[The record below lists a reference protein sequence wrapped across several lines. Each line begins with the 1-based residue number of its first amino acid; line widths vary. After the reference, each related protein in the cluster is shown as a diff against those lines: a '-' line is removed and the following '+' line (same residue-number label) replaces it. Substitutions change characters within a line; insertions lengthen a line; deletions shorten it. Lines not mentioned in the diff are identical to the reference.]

1 MQGQYLIIGSYLVIC
16 IIVVIVVLHFIRR
29 GIANKYRRKVHELEV
44 AKNMV
49 ASTPV
54 SLELSK
60 VEPIIKNDQMEEKYN
75 DWQDRFDEIRDNKLS
90 RIDDMLIDLD
100 IYIDKKD
107 YKNCIYRLAKTEFE
121 IYRVRESADSL
132 LDEIKEITLSEE
144 KYRAIVIKLKT
155 KYREHKKDN
164 QHHRHMYDEM
174 QDAVELQLE
183 NIERRFLDF
192 EKVMEKNQYSEVV
205 HIVKAL
211 DTMIEHM
218 GIVVQEVPDLLLMA
232 KQVIPNRMKEVE
244 ELNDDMVKQGYPL
257 DYLNVSY
264 NLEESQK
271 NIDHILDKI
280 RVLNLEDC
288 MFELKTMLD
297 YYDSLFVDFEKER
310 LSRKVYVEME
320 TDFSKKLEKTNKVV
334 QEVYNQLDDIK
345 SMYDLNDKDVET
357 IHEVNKILIVI
368 NDDYKKM
375 LAKVE
380 AKSSPYSMLQQEV
393 EELTVRLNQMENDL
407 DQALKSLGNMYDDE
421 VRAREQLEEIESFL
435 KQSKERMR
443 TYKLPIITNN
453 YFVQLSEANEAIEEV
468 IKELERKPIVIKTL
482 NTRVDTARDLVLKL
496 YNTTNEMVKTA
507 QLAEMAIVFGNRYRS
522 VYDDVDH
529 GLSDAEKLFFNA
541 VDGNYSVY
549 KLQMAIDQKLLS
561 NMKNPFKG
569 SKYCNPYASK
579 VSVSSNKKYVT
590 LECGNYLIYEQDS
603 LEKPYVIYQVGKW
616 TSSEIKGERQEAILY
631 NYKEDG
637 FPENLEEDI
646 FLYEFNTLKGTSFQ
660 RVSEIPAEYQI
671 TKETKYRYI
680 KNVNY

>member
-1 MQGQYLIIGSYLVIC
+1 MQGQYLIIGSYLVVC
-16 IIVVIVVLHFIRR
+16 IIIVIVVLHILRKKV
-29 GIANKYRRKVHELEV
+29 ANKYRSKVRELEV

-60 VEPIIKNDQMEEKYN
+60 VEPIIKNDKMEEKYN
-75 DWQDRFDEIRDNKLS
+75 DWQDRFDQLRETRLS
-90 RIDDMLIDLD
+90 QIDDMLIDLD

-107 YKNCIYRLAKTEFE
+107 YKNCVYRLAKTELE

-144 KYRAIVIKLKT
+144 KYRSIVIKLKT
-155 KYREHKKDN
+155 KYRELNKEFQD
-164 QHHRHMYDEM
+164 HRQMYDEM
-174 QDAVELQLE
+174 QEAVELQLE

-218 GIVVQEVPDLLLMA
+218 GIVIKEIPDLLLMA
-232 KQVIPNRMKEVE
+232 KQVIPNRMKEVK
-244 ELNDDMVKQGYPL
+244 ELNEDMVQKGYPL
-257 DYLNVSY
+257 DYLNVPY

-271 NIDHILDKI
+271 NIDHILDKV

-310 LSRKVYVEME
+310 LSRKAYIEME
-320 TDFSKKLEKTNKVV
+320 ADFSKKLEKTNKVV

-345 SMYDLNDKDVET
+345 NMYDLNDQDVET
-357 IHEVNKILIVI
+357 IHDVNKILVVI

-380 AKSSPYSMLQQEV
+380 AKSSPYSMLQKEV
-393 EELTVRLNQMENDL
+393 EELTIRLKEMEDDL

-435 KQSKERMR
+435 KQSKEKMR
-443 TYKLPIITNN
+443 GYKLPIITNN

-496 YNTTNEMVKTA
+496 YNTTNEMIKTA

-522 VYDDVDH
+522 VYDDVDS
-529 GLSDAEKLFFNA
+529 GLDDAEKLFFKGEYKRALDISIKA
-541 VDGNYSVY
+541 VSLVDENIYR
-549 KLQMAIDQKLLS
+549 KLLAVYD
-561 NMKNPFKG
+561 K
-569 SKYCNPYASK
+569 
-579 VSVSSNKKYVT
+579 
-590 LECGNYLIYEQDS
+590 
-603 LEKPYVIYQVGKW
+603 
-616 TSSEIKGERQEAILY
+616 
-631 NYKEDG
+631 
-637 FPENLEEDI
+637 
-646 FLYEFNTLKGTSFQ
+646 
-660 RVSEIPAEYQI
+660 
-671 TKETKYRYI
+671 
-680 KNVNY
+680 

>member
-1 MQGQYLIIGSYLVIC
+1 MQGQYLIIGSYFVIC
-16 IIVVIVVLHFIRR
+16 IIVVIVMLHFIRK
-29 GIANKYRRKVHELEV
+29 GIANKYRRKVRELEV

-60 VEPIIKNDQMEEKYN
+60 VEPIIKNDKMEEKYN
-75 DWQDRFDEIRDNKLS
+75 DWQDRFDEIRESRLS
-90 RIDDMLIDLD
+90 QIDDMLIDLD

-107 YKNCIYRLAKTEFE
+107 YKNCVYRLAKTEFE

-155 KYREHKKDN
+155 KYRELNKDF
-164 QHHRHMYDEM
+164 QDHRQMYDEM
-174 QDAVELQLE
+174 QEAVELQLE

-192 EKVMEKNQYSEVV
+192 EKVMEKNEYSEVV

-218 GIVVQEVPDLLLMA
+218 GIVIKEVPDLLLMA
-232 KQVIPNRMKEVE
+232 KQVIPNRMKEVK
-244 ELNDDMVKQGYPL
+244 ELNEDMVKQGYPL
-257 DYLNVSY
+257 DYLNVPY

-271 NIDHILDKI
+271 NIDHILDKV

-310 LSRKVYVEME
+310 LSRKAYVEME
-320 TDFSKKLEKTNKVV
+320 ADFSKKLEKTNKVV

-357 IHEVNKILIVI
+357 IHDVNKILVVI

-393 EELTVRLNQMENDL
+393 EDLIVRLKGMEDDL

-435 KQSKERMR
+435 KQSKEKMR
-443 TYKLPIITNN
+443 GYKLPIITNN

-496 YNTTNEMVKTA
+496 YNTTNEMIKTA

-522 VYDDVDH
+522 AYDDVDT
-529 GLSDAEKLFFNA
+529 GLDDAEKLFFKGEYKKALDISIKA
-541 VDGNYSVY
+541 VSLVDENIYR
-549 KLQMAIDQKLLS
+549 KLLAVYD
-561 NMKNPFKG
+561 K
-569 SKYCNPYASK
+569 
-579 VSVSSNKKYVT
+579 
-590 LECGNYLIYEQDS
+590 
-603 LEKPYVIYQVGKW
+603 
-616 TSSEIKGERQEAILY
+616 
-631 NYKEDG
+631 
-637 FPENLEEDI
+637 
-646 FLYEFNTLKGTSFQ
+646 
-660 RVSEIPAEYQI
+660 
-671 TKETKYRYI
+671 
-680 KNVNY
+680 

>member
-90 RIDDMLIDLD
+90 RIYDMLIDLD

-107 YKNCIYRLAKTEFE
+107 YKNCMYRLAKTEFE

-155 KYREHKKDN
+155 KYRELNKDF
-164 QHHRHMYDEM
+164 QDHRQMYDEM

-264 NLEESQK
+264 NL
-271 NIDHILDKI
+271 
-280 RVLNLEDC
+280 
-288 MFELKTMLD
+288 
-297 YYDSLFVDFEKER
+297 
-310 LSRKVYVEME
+310 
-320 TDFSKKLEKTNKVV
+320 
-334 QEVYNQLDDIK
+334 
-345 SMYDLNDKDVET
+345 
-357 IHEVNKILIVI
+357 
-368 NDDYKKM
+368 
-375 LAKVE
+375 
-380 AKSSPYSMLQQEV
+380 
-393 EELTVRLNQMENDL
+393 
-407 DQALKSLGNMYDDE
+407 
-421 VRAREQLEEIESFL
+421 
-435 KQSKERMR
+435 
-443 TYKLPIITNN
+443 
-453 YFVQLSEANEAIEEV
+453 
-468 IKELERKPIVIKTL
+468 
-482 NTRVDTARDLVLKL
+482 
-496 YNTTNEMVKTA
+496 
-507 QLAEMAIVFGNRYRS
+507 
-522 VYDDVDH
+522 
-529 GLSDAEKLFFNA
+529 
-541 VDGNYSVY
+541 
-549 KLQMAIDQKLLS
+549 
-561 NMKNPFKG
+561 
-569 SKYCNPYASK
+569 
-579 VSVSSNKKYVT
+579 
-590 LECGNYLIYEQDS
+590 
-603 LEKPYVIYQVGKW
+603 
-616 TSSEIKGERQEAILY
+616 
-631 NYKEDG
+631 
-637 FPENLEEDI
+637 
-646 FLYEFNTLKGTSFQ
+646 
-660 RVSEIPAEYQI
+660 
-671 TKETKYRYI
+671 
-680 KNVNY
+680 

>member
-155 KYREHKKDN
+155 KYRELNKDF
-164 QHHRHMYDEM
+164 QDHRQMYDEM

-320 TDFSKKLEKTNKVV
+320 TDF
-334 QEVYNQLDDIK
+334 
-345 SMYDLNDKDVET
+345 
-357 IHEVNKILIVI
+357 
-368 NDDYKKM
+368 
-375 LAKVE
+375 
-380 AKSSPYSMLQQEV
+380 
-393 EELTVRLNQMENDL
+393 
-407 DQALKSLGNMYDDE
+407 
-421 VRAREQLEEIESFL
+421 
-435 KQSKERMR
+435 
-443 TYKLPIITNN
+443 
-453 YFVQLSEANEAIEEV
+453 
-468 IKELERKPIVIKTL
+468 
-482 NTRVDTARDLVLKL
+482 
-496 YNTTNEMVKTA
+496 
-507 QLAEMAIVFGNRYRS
+507 
-522 VYDDVDH
+522 
-529 GLSDAEKLFFNA
+529 
-541 VDGNYSVY
+541 
-549 KLQMAIDQKLLS
+549 
-561 NMKNPFKG
+561 
-569 SKYCNPYASK
+569 
-579 VSVSSNKKYVT
+579 
-590 LECGNYLIYEQDS
+590 
-603 LEKPYVIYQVGKW
+603 
-616 TSSEIKGERQEAILY
+616 
-631 NYKEDG
+631 
-637 FPENLEEDI
+637 
-646 FLYEFNTLKGTSFQ
+646 
-660 RVSEIPAEYQI
+660 
-671 TKETKYRYI
+671 
-680 KNVNY
+680 

>member
-75 DWQDRFDEIRDNKLS
+75 DWQDRFDEIRDNRLS
-90 RIDDMLIDLD
+90 QIDDMLIDLD

-155 KYREHKKDN
+155 KYRELNKDF
-164 QHHRHMYDEM
+164 QDHRQMYDEM

-218 GIVVQEVPDLLLMA
+218 GIVVKEVPDLLLMA

-320 TDFSKKLEKTNKVV
+320 ADFSKKLEKTNKVV

-345 SMYDLNDKDVET
+345 NMYDLNDKDVET

-393 EELTVRLNQMENDL
+393 ENLTIRLNQMENDL

-421 VRAREQLEEIESFL
+421 IRAREQLEEIESFL
-435 KQSKERMR
+435 KQSKEKMR

-496 YNTTNEMVKTA
+496 YNTTNEMIKTA
-507 QLAEMAIVFGNRYRS
+507 QLAEMAIVFGNRYRA
-522 VYDDVDH
+522 VYEDVDS
-529 GLSDAEKLFFNA
+529 GLSDAEKLFFKGEYKKA
-541 VDGNYSVY
+541 LDISIKSVSLVDENIYR
-549 KLQMAIDQKLLS
+549 KLLAVYD
-561 NMKNPFKG
+561 K
-569 SKYCNPYASK
+569 
-579 VSVSSNKKYVT
+579 
-590 LECGNYLIYEQDS
+590 
-603 LEKPYVIYQVGKW
+603 
-616 TSSEIKGERQEAILY
+616 
-631 NYKEDG
+631 
-637 FPENLEEDI
+637 
-646 FLYEFNTLKGTSFQ
+646 
-660 RVSEIPAEYQI
+660 
-671 TKETKYRYI
+671 
-680 KNVNY
+680 